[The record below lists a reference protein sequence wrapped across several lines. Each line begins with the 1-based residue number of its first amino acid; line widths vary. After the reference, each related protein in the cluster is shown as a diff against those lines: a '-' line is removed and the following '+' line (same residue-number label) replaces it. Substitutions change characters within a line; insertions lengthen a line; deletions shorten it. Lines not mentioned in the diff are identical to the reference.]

1 MHSSELYLRAPD
13 SGPVRFRP
21 GRDLNH
27 HEQAGEIMSFIII
40 NGTPLDIQPGAN
52 LAAANLAAA
61 NLRSADLSGAD
72 LSGADLSGANLRSA
86 DLSGADLSHVNLAGA
101 DLSGADLSGA
111 YLRSAILV
119 QAILSDAHLS
129 DANLSDADLSGAG
142 LHHAGLHH
150 ADLSGAILSGANL
163 HRANLHSA
171 NLPEGLRD
179 QLSIVPA
186 GDVTGWKACRD
197 GVIVKL
203 LIPAG
208 ARRSNATTRKCRAEY
223 ADVLEVTG
231 AAEGV
236 SKFEDGFTYRAGE
249 RVTPGWFDPD
259 WARECSGGIH
269 FFLTREE
276 AEEY

>member
-40 NGTPLDIQPGAN
+40 NGTPLDIHPGAN

-61 NLRSADLSGAD
+61 NLRSADLS
-72 LSGADLSGANLRSA
+72 
-86 DLSGADLSHVNLAGA
+86 GA

-129 DANLSDADLSGAG
+129 DANLSDAALSGAG

-150 ADLSGAILSGANL
+150 ADLSGAILFGANL
-163 HRANLHSA
+163 HRANLAGADLAAADLSGAYLRSA
-171 NLPEGLRD
+171 ILPEGLRD

-259 WARECSGGIH
+259 WTRECSGGIH